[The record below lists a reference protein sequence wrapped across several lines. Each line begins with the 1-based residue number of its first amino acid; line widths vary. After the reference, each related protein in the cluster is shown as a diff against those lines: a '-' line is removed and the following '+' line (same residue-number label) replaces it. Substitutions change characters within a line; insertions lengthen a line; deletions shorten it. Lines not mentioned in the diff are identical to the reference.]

1 VESSESKRPSR
12 RPSKAPDGF
21 DETIARGDRLI
32 EVRGVTK
39 TYHLKGE
46 TVYALKD
53 VDLDIY
59 RSEYLSI
66 MGPSGSGK
74 STLFNIVGALD
85 RPSGGFVRIGPLDLT
100 KLTSRQLAYVRC
112 NYIGY
117 VFQAYNLIPS
127 LTALRNVALPRI
139 FMGASNEEAEQAA
152 ADTLTR
158 VGLAHRLEHRPDELS
173 GGQQQRVAI
182 ARALVNDPT
191 IILADEPTANL
202 DLHTGAE
209 IIDLLKG
216 LSVENGVTVITATH
230 DHKMLKNS
238 DRVVNIRDGQ
248 IETVKRREELNIQV
262 GDIQIGGESIQH

>member
-1 VESSESKRPSR
+1 MTNLNSGLTERGELLISVQGVSKIYQLKRES
-12 RPSKAPDGF
+12 
-21 DETIARGDRLI
+21 
-32 EVRGVTK
+32 
-39 TYHLKGE
+39 
-46 TVYALKD
+46 VYALND
-53 VDLDIY
+53 VHLDIF

-85 RPSGGFVRIGPLDLT
+85 RPSLGAVKIGPLDLT
-100 KLTSRQLAYVRC
+100 KLSSRELAYVRC

-127 LTALRNVALPRI
+127 LSALKNVALPRV
-139 FMGASNEEAEQAA
+139 FMGATQADADSIAAKKLEQ
-152 ADTLTR
+152 
-158 VGLAHRLEHRPDELS
+158 VGLGHRLDHRPGELS

-202 DLHTGAE
+202 DLTTGAE
-209 IIDLLKG
+209 IIDILKN
-216 LSVENGVTVITATH
+216 LSVEHGVTIITATH

-238 DRVVNIRDGQ
+238 DRVVKIRDGK
-248 IETVKRREELNIQV
+248 IESTTLREDLNIQE
-262 GDIQIGGESIQH
+262 GEIELGGAPLAH